1 MSVDAVFARTGL
13 KSVSKLHTSTF
24 FDGKLEMDNG
34 KLMKAELN
42 VPKDTVDVLD
52 VSVDFFTLQNDE
64 LKEIQSKNEVRKASH
79 NLCLASHVSR
89 NTAIEMATLL
99 FVNVHIP

>member
-52 VSVDFFTLQNDE
+52 VSVDFFTIQNDE
-64 LKEIQSKNEVRKASH
+64 LREIQSKNEVH
-79 NLCLASHVSR
+79 LAYTDFLTYAHKC
-89 NTAIEMATLL
+89 
-99 FVNVHIP
+99 